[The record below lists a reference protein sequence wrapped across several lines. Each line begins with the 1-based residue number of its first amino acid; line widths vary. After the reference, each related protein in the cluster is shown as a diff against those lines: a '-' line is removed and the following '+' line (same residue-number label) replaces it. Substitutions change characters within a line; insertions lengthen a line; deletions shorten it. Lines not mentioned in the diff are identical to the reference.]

1 MKKYSKINWKQ
12 GEVYPD
18 WSGLIAL
25 GIAIAAA
32 VIVWVLKLQ
41 GCI

>member
-12 GEVYPD
+12 GEVYPV